1 MRPRGMWGWCLVCCG
16 KIQYKGKYNWKFI
29 CNILSIL
36 MEGDRCTGNLP
47 PAEVL
52 PKERL
57 AQWLRYCRIMHM
69 KRRNAPAWTPGQ
81 GETAPWTARFDDFV
95 KHRNPSSIISYSI
108 LPTKRST
115 RDSACATAVPAA
127 APRTTS
133 KIYSSRFFI
142 LFTLIRIVDPL
153 CKSAVVVGG
162 STPATPR
169 AMSPEL
175 KPTIFR

>member
-1 MRPRGMWGWCLVCCG
+1 MRLRKSASATGQSLRRLTPLTLWLKWGGCMRPRGMWGWCLVCCG

-57 AQWLRYCRIMHM
+57 AQRFRYCRIMPM

-81 GETAPWTARFDDFV
+81 GEIAPWTARFDGFV
-95 KHRNPSSIISYSI
+95 KHRKSKKHNSYST
-108 LPTKRST
+108 L
-115 RDSACATAVPAA
+115 AA
-127 APRTTS
+127 
-133 KIYSSRFFI
+133 
-142 LFTLIRIVDPL
+142 
-153 CKSAVVVGG
+153 
-162 STPATPR
+162 
-169 AMSPEL
+169 
-175 KPTIFR
+175 

>member
-57 AQWLRYCRIMHM
+57 AQYLSCVALARREHLCR
-69 KRRNAPAWTPGQ
+69 AGQ
-81 GETAPWTARFDDFV
+81 
-95 KHRNPSSIISYSI
+95 Y
-108 LPTKRST
+108 
-115 RDSACATAVPAA
+115 
-127 APRTTS
+127 
-133 KIYSSRFFI
+133 Y
-142 LFTLIRIVDPL
+142 
-153 CKSAVVVGG
+153 
-162 STPATPR
+162 
-169 AMSPEL
+169 
-175 KPTIFR
+175 